1 MRRGLVSAALLVAL
15 LPMSFAVLADDL
27 GVVGPTYE
35 IVERDVLEL
44 ITSKLKQME
53 QSGELAKYQED
64 YKNKVVSNI
73 EHPRPLAGFKST
85 ETAGTRY
92 YDPSVVT
99 EKDIV
104 DATGKVL
111 YARGTRVNPLDYIGW
126 NSYLLF
132 VDGRDEKQL
141 SFGHIYKI
149 EHILLKARA
158 IQHRA
163 YQHHHRIDV
172 PVRLIERT
180 GTRVVFLRLSAV
192 GGIEAGIEFNPAHR
206 AQAEWLAHH
215 IDVTHRF
222 PKAEFHPKVKAA
234 HTNGRSAHIGRVL
247 LPGRDGDGDGTSAK
261 YHWKRATP
269 TDVGD
274 QIGKLPLTIQRR
286 ICILRAHQQSQRA
299 KQRSSLNFA

>member
-1 MRRGLVSAALLVAL
+1 MRCGIVSAALFVAL

-73 EHPRPLAGFKST
+73 EHPRPLDGFKST

-141 SFGHIYKI
+141 SFGKKI
-149 EHILLKARA
+149 ASTSDRPVKIVLVAGEPLALMRKWKSTVYFDQGGKLIKRFA
-158 IQHRA
+158 ITQVPAIVR
-163 YQHHHRIDV
+163 QEGKRLRID
-172 PVRLIERT
+172 E
-180 GTRVVFLRLSAV
+180 LR
-192 GGIEAGIEFNPAHR
+192 
-206 AQAEWLAHH
+206 
-215 IDVTHRF
+215 
-222 PKAEFHPKVKAA
+222 
-234 HTNGRSAHIGRVL
+234 
-247 LPGRDGDGDGTSAK
+247 
-261 YHWKRATP
+261 Y
-269 TDVGD
+269 
-274 QIGKLPLTIQRR
+274 
-286 ICILRAHQQSQRA
+286 
-299 KQRSSLNFA
+299 

>member
-15 LPMSFAVLADDL
+15 LPISFAVLADDL

-141 SFGHIYKI
+141 SFGKKI
-149 EHILLKARA
+149 AAASDRPVKIVLVAGEPLALMRKWKSTVYFDQGGKLIKRFA
-158 IQHRA
+158 ITQVPAMVR
-163 YQHHHRIDV
+163 QEGKRLRID
-172 PVRLIERT
+172 E
-180 GTRVVFLRLSAV
+180 LR
-192 GGIEAGIEFNPAHR
+192 
-206 AQAEWLAHH
+206 
-215 IDVTHRF
+215 
-222 PKAEFHPKVKAA
+222 
-234 HTNGRSAHIGRVL
+234 
-247 LPGRDGDGDGTSAK
+247 
-261 YHWKRATP
+261 Y
-269 TDVGD
+269 
-274 QIGKLPLTIQRR
+274 
-286 ICILRAHQQSQRA
+286 
-299 KQRSSLNFA
+299 

>member
-35 IVERDVLEL
+35 ISERDVIEL
-44 ITSKLKQME
+44 ITSELKRME

-141 SFGHIYKI
+141 AFGKKI
-149 EHILLKARA
+149 AATSDRPVKIVLVAGEPLSLMRKWKSTVYFDQGGKLIKRFA
-158 IQHRA
+158 ITQVPAIVR
-163 YQHHHRIDV
+163 QEGKRLRID
-172 PVRLIERT
+172 E
-180 GTRVVFLRLSAV
+180 LR
-192 GGIEAGIEFNPAHR
+192 
-206 AQAEWLAHH
+206 
-215 IDVTHRF
+215 
-222 PKAEFHPKVKAA
+222 
-234 HTNGRSAHIGRVL
+234 
-247 LPGRDGDGDGTSAK
+247 
-261 YHWKRATP
+261 Y
-269 TDVGD
+269 
-274 QIGKLPLTIQRR
+274 
-286 ICILRAHQQSQRA
+286 
-299 KQRSSLNFA
+299 

>member
-1 MRRGLVSAALLVAL
+1 MRRGIVSAALFVAL

-73 EHPRPLAGFKST
+73 EHPRPLDGFKST

-141 SFGHIYKI
+141 SFGKKI
-149 EHILLKARA
+149 ASTSDRPVKIVLVAGEPLALMRKWKSTVYFDQGGKLIKRFA
-158 IQHRA
+158 ITQVPAIVR
-163 YQHHHRIDV
+163 QEGKRLRID
-172 PVRLIERT
+172 E
-180 GTRVVFLRLSAV
+180 LR
-192 GGIEAGIEFNPAHR
+192 
-206 AQAEWLAHH
+206 
-215 IDVTHRF
+215 
-222 PKAEFHPKVKAA
+222 
-234 HTNGRSAHIGRVL
+234 
-247 LPGRDGDGDGTSAK
+247 
-261 YHWKRATP
+261 Y
-269 TDVGD
+269 
-274 QIGKLPLTIQRR
+274 
-286 ICILRAHQQSQRA
+286 
-299 KQRSSLNFA
+299 

>member
-35 IVERDVLEL
+35 ISERDVIEL
-44 ITSKLKQME
+44 ITSELKRME

-92 YDPSVVT
+92 YDPSMVT

-141 SFGHIYKI
+141 SFGKKI
-149 EHILLKARA
+149 ASTSDRPVKIVLVAGEPLALMRKWKSTVYFDQGGKLIKRFA
-158 IQHRA
+158 ITQVPAIVR
-163 YQHHHRIDV
+163 QEGKRLRID
-172 PVRLIERT
+172 E
-180 GTRVVFLRLSAV
+180 LR
-192 GGIEAGIEFNPAHR
+192 
-206 AQAEWLAHH
+206 
-215 IDVTHRF
+215 
-222 PKAEFHPKVKAA
+222 
-234 HTNGRSAHIGRVL
+234 
-247 LPGRDGDGDGTSAK
+247 
-261 YHWKRATP
+261 Y
-269 TDVGD
+269 
-274 QIGKLPLTIQRR
+274 
-286 ICILRAHQQSQRA
+286 
-299 KQRSSLNFA
+299 

>member
-15 LPMSFAVLADDL
+15 LPISFAVLADDL

-141 SFGHIYKI
+141 AFSKKI
-149 EHILLKARA
+149 AATSDRPVKIVLVAGEPLSLMRKWKSTVYFDQGGKLIKRFA
-158 IQHRA
+158 ITQVPAIVR
-163 YQHHHRIDV
+163 QEGKRLRID
-172 PVRLIERT
+172 E
-180 GTRVVFLRLSAV
+180 LR
-192 GGIEAGIEFNPAHR
+192 
-206 AQAEWLAHH
+206 
-215 IDVTHRF
+215 
-222 PKAEFHPKVKAA
+222 
-234 HTNGRSAHIGRVL
+234 
-247 LPGRDGDGDGTSAK
+247 
-261 YHWKRATP
+261 Y
-269 TDVGD
+269 
-274 QIGKLPLTIQRR
+274 
-286 ICILRAHQQSQRA
+286 
-299 KQRSSLNFA
+299 